1 MEPTATYDNLVKG
14 GRGRLRLATDEVKS
28 FVMTN
33 SVTYLPLILLLRSMN
48 TVKSEMENL
57 QALKAYVR
65 TGLTETVKASSLY
78 NNANKLYKDANHFLH
93 LAGTQI
99 WRRFEKRICCSYC
112 GLESVRGH
120 PCIARIPAT
129 AGYLSIRQMKS
140 KQVNLGPHNLVN
152 GRWNYETGSYNQVW
166 PTEWFEVQQQGG
178 CQTNGGHYTGQD
190 LSIITLKRDSE
201 GMELPSQ
208 VVSAIPWSKRDQLL

>member
-1 MEPTATYDNLVKG
+1 M
-14 GRGRLRLATDEVKS
+14 RLATDEVKS

-33 SVTYLPLILLLRSMN
+33 AITYLPLTLLLVSMN

-57 QALKAYVR
+57 KALKAYVR
-65 TGLTETVKASSLY
+65 IGLTETVKASSLY
-78 NNANKLYKDANHFLH
+78 NNANNLYRNAEHYLH

-99 WRRFEKRICCSYC
+99 WRQFEKRICCSYC

-120 PCIARIPAT
+120 PCTARIPET
-129 AGYLSIRQMKS
+129 AGNLSIRQMKS
-140 KQVNLGPHNLVN
+140 KKVNGPRVN

-178 CQTNGGHYTGQD
+178 CQTTGGHHTGQD
-190 LSIITLKRDSE
+190 LSIIALKRDAGE
-201 GMELPSQ
+201 MGLPSQ
-208 VVSAIPWSKRDQLL
+208 VVSAIPWHKRDQL

>member
-1 MEPTATYDNLVKG
+1 
-14 GRGRLRLATDEVKS
+14 LRLATDEVKS

-33 SVTYLPLILLLRSMN
+33 AVTYLSLTLLLRSMN

-57 QALKAYVR
+57 KALKAYVP

-78 NNANKLYKDANHFLH
+78 NNVNKLYKDAKHYLH

-99 WRRFEKRICCSYC
+99 WRRHEPRIKCSYC
-112 GLESVRGH
+112 GLESNTGH
-120 PCIARIPAT
+120 PCIARTPDT
-129 AGYLSIRQMKS
+129 AGNLSIRRLKS
-140 KQVNLGPHNLVN
+140 KKVNKGPLNLVN

-166 PTEWFEVQQQGG
+166 PTEWFEVQVQGG
-178 CQTNGGHYTGQD
+178 CQITGGHHKGQD
-190 LSIITLKRDSE
+190 LSIISLKRDAE

-208 VVSAIPWSKRDQLL
+208 VVSRIPWSKRDQL